1 MSTEPPQHG
10 DSPSP
15 AQSSP
20 TPNGHDEDR
29 RVGPGHVVVA
39 CNSFKG
45 SLTAPEVAQ
54 VVAAGLRDAAPDREV
69 RTVVIAD
76 GGDGTLDAALSVG
89 FERVAVTATGPTGA
103 PVATGYAVRGG
114 VAVVEMADA
123 CGLVRLP
130 EKKPDALRATSR
142 GVGDVLRAALG
153 AGVRE
158 IVLGVGGSASTDG
171 GAGMLTALGAR
182 VLDAEGEEL
191 PDGGAALVDVADLDL
206 TTLHPRL
213 AEVRMTLASDVTNP
227 LLGPAGAVA
236 VFSPQKGAGVA
247 EQEVLE
253 RGLTRWADVV
263 TTVTGRDD
271 RELPGAGAAGGVG
284 YAAQA
289 VLGASMR
296 SGIDLV
302 LDLVGFEQ
310 LLDEA
315 ALVVTGEGALDRQ
328 TLSGKAPA
336 GVAQA
341 AGRAGVPVVAVCGI
355 SEVSPEEASELGVRA
370 VYPLAD
376 VEPDPQRSM
385 AKAGQLLRQ
394 VSATVGRDWL
404 TS

>member
-1 MSTEPPQHG
+1 M
-10 DSPSP
+10 
-15 AQSSP
+15 
-20 TPNGHDEDR
+20 EDAALATSRGMAKRVDAR

-103 PVATGYAVRGG
+103 PVATGCAVRGG

-302 LDLVGFEQ
+302 LDLVGFEH

-385 AKAGQLLRQ
+385 AQAAQLLRQ

-404 TS
+404 TA